1 MQGTYYYNETLRRAV
16 STFGKLFDELYVSR
30 SGKNQQR
37 VPIAYGPRQ
46 KFLSRVT
53 ERPNLPD
60 DQVAIT
66 LPRMSFEMD
75 APVYA
80 AQLQKNKN
88 ATLTCPPN
96 VAGQNLAA
104 KIWQPAPYLIPFE
117 LSIMTRNLDEANQ
130 LLEQILPHFKPSVGL
145 RIYPIKDNTDI
156 IDDVNISLQT
166 VSREDSYEGEQAD
179 RRLIIY
185 TIMFEMRLN
194 LWGRVDTQVEV
205 IKNAIINFKDSDT
218 NETSLT
224 VTSSV
229 NPPTAD
235 ETDNYTIDVTCTYGY
250 DQ

>member
-1 MQGTYYYNETLRRAV
+1 MQEYYYNETLRRAV
-16 STFGKLFDELYVSR
+16 STFGKLFDEMYVSR

-60 DQVAIT
+60 DHVAIT

-80 AQLQKNKN
+80 AQLQRNKN
-88 ATLTCPPN
+88 ATMTCPPN
-96 VAGQNLAA
+96 VAGQGLAA
-104 KIWQPAPYLIPFE
+104 KIWQPAPYLLPFE
-117 LSIMTRNLDEANQ
+117 LNIMTRNADEANQ

-145 RIYPIKDNTDI
+145 KIYPIKGNTDI

-166 VSREDSYEGEQAD
+166 VSKEDSYEGEQAD

-194 LWGRVDTQVEV
+194 LWGRVDTQIEV
-205 IKNAIINFKDSDT
+205 IKNAIINFKDPDT
-218 NETSLT
+218 NSTSQT
-224 VTSSV
+224 ITSSV
-229 NPPTAD
+229 NPQSAD
-235 ETDNYTIDVTCTYGY
+235 ETDPHTIDVTYTYGY